1 VKLPFGKKSG
11 GSQSKES
18 GASQSKGSKN
28 VSRASRKQGV
38 ESNPNWGSPGVPES
52 ALARPRRQGN
62 HWENEWQHPAAEPE
76 LPGICGYLNG
86 VKKHEKGYHPS
97 RFVYVRP
104 DGQPDAQKHNEVVP
118 SRASTRPVPRG
129 FFGP

>member
-1 VKLPFGKKSG
+1 MRLPFTKKSG
-11 GSQSKES
+11 GSQKS
-18 GASQSKGSKN
+18 GAAQSSGSPK

-38 ESNPNWGSPGVPES
+38 ESNPNWGSAGVPES
-52 ALARPRRQGN
+52 ALAHPRRAGN
-62 HWENEWQHPAAEPE
+62 HWENEWQHPAAPPE

-104 DGQPDAQKHNEVVP
+104 DGQEDAPKYEAPVP
-118 SRASTRPVPRG
+118 SMASTRPVPRG